1 MEANDMA
8 ACREALA
15 QLRQRFDHDAMA
27 YQDRYLKLSRW
38 HCYNKAAEAAKW
50 RDVFHELREV
60 CDAALA
66 KPPRNC
72 DFGTAGE
79 QAERCLAQFD
89 QWRRKGDNRTLMA
102 AIMEW
107 TQAPYEGEAA
117 RD

>member
-1 MEANDMA
+1 MEANDMKA
-8 ACREALA
+8 MREAVIEI
-15 QLRQRFDHDAMA
+15 RD
-27 YQDRYLKLSRW
+27 KILSGGYERVTP
-38 HCYNKAAEAAKW
+38 AEI
-50 RDVFHELREV
+50 VNI